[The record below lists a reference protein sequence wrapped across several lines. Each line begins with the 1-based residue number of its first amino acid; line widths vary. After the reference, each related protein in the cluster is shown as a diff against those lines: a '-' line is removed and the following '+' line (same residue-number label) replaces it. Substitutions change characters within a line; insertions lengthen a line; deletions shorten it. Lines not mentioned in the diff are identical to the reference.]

1 MLEWFQNFFLSLGE
15 AIASVFTL
23 IVSLIKSLLDFITL
37 LPTVVT
43 MLVSSIG
50 FLPSVLAL
58 FATLSITVS
67 VIYLVVGRNSQ

>member
-50 FLPSVLAL
+50 FYHL
-58 FATLSITVS
+58 
-67 VIYLVVGRNSQ
+67 YLLCLLHCLLLYL